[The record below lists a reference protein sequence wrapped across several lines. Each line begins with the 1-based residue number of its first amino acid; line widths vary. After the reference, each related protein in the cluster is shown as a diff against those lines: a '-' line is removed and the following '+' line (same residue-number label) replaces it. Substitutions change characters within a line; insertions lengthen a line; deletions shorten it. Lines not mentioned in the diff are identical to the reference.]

1 MTTDTA
7 PDALIAKLESALSEC
22 RAHAVMALLQRTPSD
37 DAVIMAHVEEIARVS
52 GAALKARR
60 SAC

>member
-7 PDALIAKLESALSEC
+7 PDALIAKL
-22 RAHAVMALLQRTPSD
+22 
-37 DAVIMAHVEEIARVS
+37 EIARVS